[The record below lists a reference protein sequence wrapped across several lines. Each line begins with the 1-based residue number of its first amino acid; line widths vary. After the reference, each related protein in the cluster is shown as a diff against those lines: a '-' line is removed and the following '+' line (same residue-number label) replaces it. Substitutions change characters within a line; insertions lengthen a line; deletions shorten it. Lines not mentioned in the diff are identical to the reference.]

1 MSLRVVEVKGIIKL
15 VTGLHIGAGSDEIH
29 IGGIDSP
36 VVKDRDG
43 YPYIPGSSLKG
54 KIRSLLELADGI
66 SSFNGGIST
75 IANSPDNPVPVMF
88 GDASGKE
95 ITRVLFRDAFITEDS
110 KKILYEKSL
119 SATEAKNEN
128 SINRINGKSVT
139 GPRTIERAI
148 SDLEFDFDIVVRLLD
163 GDSEEVFKETL
174 IRGMKMLEK
183 DALGGSGSRGYGRV
197 KFLNVCWGEVQIELE
212 ND

>member
-88 GDASGKE
+88 GDASGTE

-110 KKILYEKSL
+110 KKTLYEKSL

-128 SINRINGKSVT
+128 SINRINGKAIS
-139 GPRTIERAI
+139 PRTIERAI

-163 GDSEEVFKETL
+163 GDSEDVFKETL

-197 KFLNVCWGEVQIELE
+197 KFLNVCWGEDQIELE